1 MAVRAILPLLL
12 TDLSEAYLISAA
24 GDVLRTFDVSSLDE
38 PELLSEVDGHWHDI
52 TSIRLWMRTTEGNDG
67 RKRIEPWIVT
77 TSLDK
82 TLRKWKV
89 AGKDR
94 EHLV

>member
-1 MAVRAILPLLL
+1 M
-12 TDLSEAYLISAA
+12 ISAA